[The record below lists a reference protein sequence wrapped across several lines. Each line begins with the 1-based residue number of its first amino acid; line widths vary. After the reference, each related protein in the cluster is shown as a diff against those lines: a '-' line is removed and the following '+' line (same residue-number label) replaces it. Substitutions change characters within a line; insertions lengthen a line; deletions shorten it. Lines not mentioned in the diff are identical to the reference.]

1 MAAIPR
7 ILIVEDDEI
16 IRSLIVTMLERKGY
30 TVVGQFDSGE
40 ESVIRSAELEP
51 DLVLMDISL
60 KGKMDG
66 VTAARFIF
74 QLFHFP
80 IVFLTAHCDDT
91 LLERAKSAQP
101 LGYILKPFTDKDLS
115 SNVSLALY
123 NHQLR
128 KKFFDAYPI
137 GDPKKLL
144 TVLEMAFVLDT
155 RGTIVFFNPYAARIL
170 ELPEDEILNRHWR
183 EVMMLINEQ
192 TGEELPDPVP
202 EVVRQKLVVS
212 HEFNTAMVTKS
223 SKGRKVSVTVRP
235 VKDEAD
241 ELIGVFLHIKEKTLN
256 QIKMESTRK

>member
-40 ESVIRSAELEP
+40 EAVVRSAELEP
-51 DLVLMDISL
+51 DLVLMDITL

-74 QLFHFP
+74 HLFHLP

-91 LLERAKSAQP
+91 LLERAKGAQP

-123 NHQLR
+123 NHGLR

-144 TVLEMAFVLDT
+144 TVLELAFVLDT

-170 ELPEDEILNRHWR
+170 ELPDDEILMHHWR
-183 EVMMLINEQ
+183 EVMMLITEQ
-192 TGEELPDPVP
+192 TSEQIPDPVP

-212 HEFNTAMVTKS
+212 HEFNTAMVTKNG
-223 SKGRKVSVTVRP
+223 KTRKVSLTVRP
-235 VKDEAD
+235 IKDETND
-241 ELIGVFLHIKEKTLN
+241 LLGVFMHIKEKTLN
-256 QIKMESTRK
+256 QIKMEAVNR